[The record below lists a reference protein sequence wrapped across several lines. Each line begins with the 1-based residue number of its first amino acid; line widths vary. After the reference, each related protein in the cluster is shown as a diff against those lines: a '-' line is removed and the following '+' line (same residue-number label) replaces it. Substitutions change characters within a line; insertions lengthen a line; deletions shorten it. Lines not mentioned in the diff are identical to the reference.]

1 MPLPTLVACIT
12 ALFTVLATKS
22 LSAASVSP
30 YPDAIGRVEFDGGNC
45 TGVLITPR
53 QILTAAHC
61 VYTEDGRGAPNDI
74 QFAAGRVYGQAA
86 AVGGVVEIVVPTEY
100 EYNPTP
106 ETAEALVADVALLR
120 LDGDL
125 GVQPLRLARGEI
137 TGAFDAIGYAAP
149 LQEQPRSRR
158 WSVWPG
164 PSTVRWWR
172 CTTPTR
178 SRWRPA
184 RARNSKR
191 SAARVRSATTRAGR

>member
-1 MPLPTLVACIT
+1 MVVFVVTTPA
-12 ALFTVLATKS
+12 
-22 LSAASVSP
+22 SAASVSP

-53 QILTAAHC
+53 EVLTAAHC
-61 VYTEDGRGAPNDI
+61 LYTEDSRRAPGDVR
-74 QFAAGRVYGQAA
+74 FAAGRVYGQAA
-86 AVGGVVEIVVPTEY
+86 AVGRVAQIVVPAGY
-100 EYNPTP
+100 EYNPAP
-106 ETAEALVADVALLR
+106 ETAEALVADIALLR
-120 LDGDL
+120 LGEDL